1 MHVYSRPCTVTAFAV
16 CGALLLHAG
25 CVSSSTRAAR
35 VQPPSAERVKS
46 MAEALDAS
54 AMSVSGRVDLASIAL
69 DNAIANQRDA
79 EALVSA
85 SMRNRDA
92 AGLAE
97 AAARLQAAQ
106 DGVRA
111 AWQAGQEILR
121 QAEAVGRLAAQVRN
135 ELVNYELAS
144 PGEARN
150 AAALS
155 VARLSAD
162 AEARFRLVES
172 LTLELK
178 RRWLLPL
185 PSSGDGR
192 PRDPKVGTP

>member
-1 MHVYSRPCTVTAFAV
+1 MACL
-16 CGALLLHAG
+16 ALLLHSG
-25 CVSSSTRAAR
+25 CAFSGDKAAR
-35 VQPPSAERVKS
+35 VQPPSAEQVKK

-69 DNAIANQRDA
+69 DNALANQRDA
-79 EALVSA
+79 EAALSSA
-85 SMRNRDA
+85 MRSRDA
-92 AGLAE
+92 AKLAE

-111 AWQAGQEILR
+111 AWQAGEEILR
-121 QAEAVGRLAAQVRN
+121 QAEAVGKLAAQVRG

-144 PGEARN
+144 PGQARTT
-150 AAALS
+150 AALS
-155 VARLSAD
+155 VARLSSD
-162 AEARFRLVES
+162 AETRFRLVES

-185 PSSGDGR
+185 PSSGDGKSG
-192 PRDPKVGTP
+192 DPKLGTP